1 MEEEWARASELLESP
16 LQKIEAETSELQQR
30 SGPFAYTCLGSPP
43 GNWLAAMKNAA
54 FVKTGA
60 PYSKYVGTMDCEFAR
75 RELVARGNVLK
86 AELDAAEGL
95 ARTSRVLP
103 GHWRKLVE
111 GHQLDVW
118 DSY

>member
-1 MEEEWARASELLESP
+1 MEEEWAHASELLEPS
-16 LQKIEAETSELQQR
+16 LQKIEAETAELQQR
-30 SGPFAYTCLGSPP
+30 SVRFAYTCLGSPP
-43 GNWLAAMKNAA
+43 GNWLVAMKSAE

-86 AELDAAEGL
+86 AELNTAEGL

-111 GHQLDVW
+111 THQLEIW
-118 DSY
+118 DAY